1 MDGTATPIALSTYT
15 MGPRLNLDLPEHHP
29 TQRSLWR
36 RIVQRSDDCSP
47 NDPCGRGLSAN
58 ATTLAI
64 ALGVVYVALLCRHP
78 PNFANMETVFPLL

>member
-1 MDGTATPIALSTYT
+1 MDGTATSITSPTYT

-29 TQRSLWR
+29 SERSLWR
-36 RIVQRSDDCSP
+36 RIMQRSDDCSP

-64 ALGVVYVALLCRHP
+64 ALGVVYVALLRRRP
-78 PNFANMETVFPLL
+78 AEFR